1 MIIYRDPDVAQKTLL
16 RSFSVAFWCSLIGTV
31 AETATILGLYGAL
44 WHKWTLTMKVLIPIL
59 HCIFTAAQLW
69 GEKCTWDLWQQE
81 KRKAKRAQVDGD
93 EALSSVKVK
102 GQEDS
107 EFEGKNSKRVSSIEV
122 AHL

>member
-31 AETATILGLYGAL
+31 AETATIFGLYGAL

-81 KRKAKRAQVDGD
+81 KRKAKRVQVDGD
-93 EALSSVKVK
+93 KALSSVKVE

-107 EFEGKNSKRVSSIEV
+107 EFEGKNSKRVSLIEI
-122 AHL
+122 AHV